1 MKGNG
6 SEERD
11 RHHLQFLSCCGKMP
25 FMNFEPSAFVAESD
39 LFSVLRKH
47 AFAIDCRVD
56 TPLFQQGEDPTGLHI
71 LQSGE
76 ATMILEDSQRLQV
89 ASVPLAPGALLGL
102 PALISDKPYSMSA
115 VAKAGAQVGFVTRH
129 TFSALML
136 SDPLLALMV
145 LRVLAAEVHSARSAI
160 TERTTP
166 PRRRRALRR
175 KGPMQ
180 QRRRQLPSE

>member
-1 MKGNG
+1 
-6 SEERD
+6 
-11 RHHLQFLSCCGKMP
+11 
-25 FMNFEPSAFVAESD
+25 MNFEPSAFVAEPD

-47 AFAIDCRVD
+47 ALAMDCRVD
-56 TPLFQQGEDPTGLHI
+56 TPLFRQGEEPTGLHI
-71 LQSGE
+71 LQGGE
-76 ATMILEDSQRLQV
+76 ATMILEDPQRLEV

-136 SDPLLALMV
+136 SEPLLAMMV

-160 TERTTP
+160 AERATP
-166 PRRRRALRR
+166 ARRRRALKR
-175 KGPMQ
+175 KGPTQ
-180 QRRRQLPSE
+180 QVRRRPRSE